1 MEVERLI
8 IVTVVFSTFFIL
20 ILLLFIVGLIKS
32 YKKNQVLQSQK
43 FEMELKNKEL
53 EKTNAVIQAQEQER
67 AKLSRNLHD
76 EVGSVLAMANR
87 TFKSTVLDMQEG
99 DKHREDLM
107 FMMDILDQSVDKI
120 RSIAHGMVPHYLVK
134 FGLSKTLM
142 RLTEQTTKSL
152 GHPCT
157 FVSKIPENIE
167 LDQQAVIHFYSV
179 ILELLNNLLKHSHPQ
194 SIQLILEQSDEHLLL
209 QIKHDGIAISQSDYE
224 YLLNHSDGI
233 GLESIAMRLKLISG
247 ELLYERYFP
256 GGAINLAMPLTSK
269 TSSDEKISI

>member
-1 MEVERLI
+1 MDFKENLI
-8 IVTVVFSTFFIL
+8 FIL
-20 ILLLFIVGLIKS
+20 VGVFFTFTLSVGVIYIFS
-32 YKKNQVLQSQK
+32 FFKKKTVFLRSIH
-43 FEMELKNKEL
+43 EIELKNKEL

-99 DKHREDLM
+99 DKHRDDLL
-107 FMMDILDQSVDKI
+107 FLTDILDQSVDKI

-134 FGLSKTLM
+134 FGLSKSLM
-142 RLTEQTTKSL
+142 RLTEQTAKSI

-157 FVSKIPENIE
+157 FVSKITENIE
-167 LDQQAVIHFYSV
+167 FNQQAVIHFYSV
-179 ILELLNNLLKHSHPQ
+179 ILELLNNLLKHSHPK
-194 SIQLILEQSDEHLLL
+194 SIQLILEQRDGYLLL

-224 YLLNHSDGI
+224 YLLNNSDGI

-256 GGAINLAMPLTSK
+256 GGAIKLAMPLTSK
-269 TSSDEKISI
+269 TSTDEKIYL

>member
-1 MEVERLI
+1 MENSSAI
-8 IVTVVFSTFFIL
+8 ITLVILSTVVTLSVVLFFF
-20 ILLLFIVGLIKS
+20 LLFSNIQKRRTKEI
-32 YKKNQVLQSQK
+32 QK
-43 FEMELKNKEL
+43 FEIELKNKEL

-99 DKHREDLM
+99 DKHRDDLL
-107 FMMDILDQSVDKI
+107 FLTDILDQSVDKI

-134 FGLSKTLM
+134 FGLSKSLM
-142 RLTEQTTKSL
+142 RLTEQTAKSI

-157 FVSKIPENIE
+157 FVSKITENIE
-167 LDQQAVIHFYSV
+167 FNQQAVIHFYSV
-179 ILELLNNLLKHSHPQ
+179 ILELLNNLLKHSHPK
-194 SIQLILEQSDEHLLL
+194 SIQLILEQRDGYLLL

-224 YLLNHSDGI
+224 YLLNNSDGI

-256 GGAINLAMPLTSK
+256 GGAIKLAMPLTSK
-269 TSSDEKISI
+269 TSTDEKIYL

>member
-1 MEVERLI
+1 
-8 IVTVVFSTFFIL
+8 
-20 ILLLFIVGLIKS
+20 
-32 YKKNQVLQSQK
+32 
-43 FEMELKNKEL
+43 
-53 EKTNAVIQAQEQER
+53 
-67 AKLSRNLHD
+67 
-76 EVGSVLAMANR
+76 
-87 TFKSTVLDMQEG
+87 
-99 DKHREDLM
+99 
-107 FMMDILDQSVDKI
+107 
-120 RSIAHGMVPHYLVK
+120 
-134 FGLSKTLM
+134 M

-157 FVSKIPENIE
+157 FVSKIPEDIE

-194 SIQLILEQSDEHLLL
+194 SIQLVLEQSDEHLLL

-224 YLLNHSDGI
+224 YLLNHSNGI

>member
-1 MEVERLI
+1 
-8 IVTVVFSTFFIL
+8 
-20 ILLLFIVGLIKS
+20 
-32 YKKNQVLQSQK
+32 
-43 FEMELKNKEL
+43 
-53 EKTNAVIQAQEQER
+53 
-67 AKLSRNLHD
+67 
-76 EVGSVLAMANR
+76 
-87 TFKSTVLDMQEG
+87 
-99 DKHREDLM
+99 M

-157 FVSKIPENIE
+157 FVSKIPEDIE

>member
-1 MEVERLI
+1 MEVKTL
-8 IVTVVFSTFFIL
+8 IL
-20 ILLLFIVGLIKS
+20 ITIFSGTLFSLGLILTLIGLTFS
-32 YKKNQVLQSQK
+32 YRKKRILQKQE

-99 DKHREDLM
+99 DKHRDDLL
-107 FMMDILDQSVDKI
+107 FLTDILDQSVDKI

-134 FGLSKTLM
+134 FGLSKSLM
-142 RLTEQTTKSL
+142 RLTEQTAKSI

-167 LDQQAVIHFYSV
+167 FNQQAVIHFYSV
-179 ILELLNNLLKHSHPQ
+179 ILELLNNLLKHSHPK
-194 SIQLILEQSDEHLLL
+194 SIQLILEQKDDYLLL

-224 YLLNHSDGI
+224 YLLNNSDGI

-256 GGAINLAMPLTSK
+256 GGAIKLAMPLTSK
-269 TSSDEKISI
+269 TSTDEKIYL